1 MDRTFVIVTYCLAES
16 FCFLIP
22 ATIIFNRFL
31 KLDSTPTCSSK
42 RIISEI
48 IAFVAAEVLVCFFII
63 YYECQQPESGRTSIQ
78 PVAWLLASTL
88 LIGLSTEVCNLLC
101 SRIKESH
108 WWFTDL
114 QLVDALLWA
123 CARFS
128 AILQAVVHVCYGLL
142 HYHHPFDTQRWS
154 LVAVVHKIPA
164 LRTSISSLR
173 KLSRSF
179 RLCQLPNLSDME
191 IYTLK

>member
-1 MDRTFVIVTYCLAES
+1 MRTGLKKWRDPSLHDLFLPPFTYLLCLLVEKCSTRLMMDRTFVIVTYCLAES

-108 WWFTDL
+108 
-114 QLVDALLWA
+114 
-123 CARFS
+123 
-128 AILQAVVHVCYGLL
+128 
-142 HYHHPFDTQRWS
+142 
-154 LVAVVHKIPA
+154 
-164 LRTSISSLR
+164 
-173 KLSRSF
+173 
-179 RLCQLPNLSDME
+179 
-191 IYTLK
+191 